1 MKIQTW
7 LFCFILITNI
17 YIVFHDVKNRKI
29 SNNVIFLIVLSGFF
43 SIFIKG
49 ELSYFI
55 SPLIILIVGIVLF
68 KFNVIAAGDIKLF
81 SALALMIKQEYI
93 LLVICIVLFIGGIQ
107 AYCQYSMYKLTNN
120 KKWVSR
126 GVPYGLAICAGSV
139 FGILAS
145 I

>member
-7 LFCFILITNI
+7 LFFFILITNV

-29 SNNVIFLIVLSGFF
+29 SNNVIVLIVLSGFF

-49 ELSYFI
+49 DLSYFI

-68 KFNVIAAGDIKLF
+68 KINLIAAGDIKLF

-93 LLVICIVLFIGGIQ
+93 LLVICIFLFIGGIQ
-107 AYCQYSMYKLTNN
+107 AYCQFSIYKLTNN
-120 KKWVSR
+120 EKWVSR
-126 GVPYGLAICAGSV
+126 GVPYGLAICTGSV

>member
-7 LFCFILITNI
+7 FFCFILITNV

-29 SNNVIFLIVLSGFF
+29 SNNVIYLIVLSGFF

-49 ELSYFI
+49 DLSFLI
-55 SPLIILIVGIVLF
+55 SPLIILTIGFILF
-68 KFNVIAAGDIKLF
+68 YFNVIAAGDIKLF
-81 SALALMIKQEYI
+81 SALSLMIKQEYM

-107 AYCQYSMYKLTNN
+107 AYCQYSMYKLTSNE
-120 KKWVSR
+120 KWVSR

>member
-1 MKIQTW
+1 MKIQVW
-7 LFCFILITNI
+7 LFFLILITNI

-29 SNNVIFLIVLSGFF
+29 SNNVIILIVLSGFF

-49 ELSYFI
+49 ELSYLI

-68 KFNVIAAGDIKLF
+68 KINVIAAGDIKLF

-120 KKWVSR
+120 EKWVSR